1 MGATLRAVRER
12 VLYERDTPRLGAV
25 SGGTTSEPR
34 GYPEAIVG
42 RAEPIGVRRIACASP
57 GVDYLW
63 RVRWDVPEPY
73 EQHIVPQPRLHLAA
87 EDGRLLVHGVTRRP
101 FVRRLVGRGHVLGA
115 SFLPGGFHGYLRG
128 PVGELSDTVL
138 PAGEVLG
145 VDDRPY
151 AARILTPDS
160 PDDAMVEAMTEYL
173 AEVGYEPDPRAAAVG
188 ELVAEAGRDRS
199 LVRADAL
206 AARGG
211 VGLRTLQRE
220 FAVYVGIGP
229 KWVLQ
234 RFRLLDA
241 AAAARSGEAVDWA
254 ALAVELG
261 FTDQAHLVRRF
272 TEVVGTPPATYAREV
287 GGGP

>member
-1 MGATLRAVRER
+1 MHDPG
-12 VLYERDTPRLGAV
+12 
-25 SGGTTSEPR
+25 
-34 GYPEAIVG
+34 GYPQAIVG
-42 RAEPIGVRRIACASP
+42 RAEPIGVRRIESASP

-63 RVRWDVPEPY
+63 RVRWDIAEPY
-73 EQHIVPQPRLHLAA
+73 EQAVVPQPRVHLAA

-101 FVRRLVGRGHVLGA
+101 FSRRLVGRGHVLGA
-115 SFLPGGFHGYLRG
+115 SFLPGGFHGRLRG
-128 PVGELSDTVL
+128 PVGGLSDVVR

-151 AARILTPDS
+151 AARILTPDAT
-160 PDDAMVEAMTEYL
+160 DEAMVDVLTGYL
-173 AEVGYEPDPRAAAVG
+173 AEVGYEADPRAEEVG
-188 ELVAEAGRDRS
+188 SLVTEAERDRT

-211 VGLRTLQRE
+211 VSLRTLQRE
-220 FAVYVGIGP
+220 FATYVGIGP

-254 ALAVELG
+254 ALAVALG

-287 GGGP
+287 GDPAG